1 MSESMSASVT
11 LIILRARVC
20 LCAYM
25 CVNIYIE
32 SVLFTLWFALIFCSS
47 SAQTEL
53 AVCMDLKYG
62 RKTLGV
68 LKNKTLIG
76 IKMS

>member
-32 SVLFTLWFALIFCSS
+32 SVLFTLWFALIFC
-47 SAQTEL
+47 TDRTRCVHGFKIWKENI
-53 AVCMDLKYG
+53 
-62 RKTLGV
+62 GV

>member
-1 MSESMSASVT
+1 MPTCVSTFTFTVCCSRFG
-11 LIILRARVC
+11 LR
-20 LCAYM
+20 
-25 CVNIYIE
+25 
-32 SVLFTLWFALIFCSS
+32 SS

>member
-1 MSESMSASVT
+1 MPT
-11 LIILRARVC
+11 
-20 LCAYM
+20 
-25 CVNIYIE
+25 CV
-32 SVLFTLWFALIFCSS
+32 STFTLNVCCSRFGLHLS

-53 AVCMDLKYG
+53 AVHMDLKYG

-68 LKNKTLIG
+68 LKNKTLID